1 MMLKIKDVDTKIELN
16 KTTITIITINTIFI
30 SKENG

>member
-1 MMLKIKDVDTKIELN
+1 MMLRINDVETKIKLN
-16 KTTITIITINTIFI
+16 KITITILIINTIFI